1 MLMDLAKALKAGTW
15 SSQRY
20 VEMTEL
26 FNGDGVFRVSSA
38 TQVFVSFSGDGWAIG
53 GDLERIYAMAK

>member
-26 FNGDGVFRVSSA
+26 FMETVYSASAPQLKYLFRFPGTDG
-38 TQVFVSFSGDGWAIG
+38 Q
-53 GDLERIYAMAK
+53 